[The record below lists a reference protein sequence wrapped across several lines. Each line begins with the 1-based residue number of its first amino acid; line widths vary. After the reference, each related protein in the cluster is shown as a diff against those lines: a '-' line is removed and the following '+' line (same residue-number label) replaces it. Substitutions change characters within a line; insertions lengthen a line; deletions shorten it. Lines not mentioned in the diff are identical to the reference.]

1 MCGRPDF
8 EAMQRYMDET
18 LISLF
23 REWYDFLDNWLEED
37 ELQKIDRLEEFCNA
51 MRGRLIALKDTPKV
65 QEVIGRKL

>member
-8 EAMQRYMDET
+8 EAMEQFMDET

-23 REWYDFLDNWLEED
+23 REWHDFTNWWLEED
-37 ELQKIDRLEEFCNA
+37 ELQKIDWLEEFCNA
-51 MRGRLIALKDTPKV
+51 MRGRLIALKDTPEM